1 MSVSPPPL
9 SAALPALPPRPL
21 VGRARELEQLRELLE
36 RVEARR
42 EPAAVLLV
50 GESGVGKTRL
60 LQALAEWAKSSGWA
74 VSIGTA
80 YPMERG
86 VPYAA
91 LTDALDPLVR
101 DLDAATLSGMVRGAM
116 QELSSVLPRFGTER
130 PPHVSDGGEELQPR
144 VMWSVTRLLERIASR
159 RPLLLAIDN
168 LQWSDHATLELLHFA
183 VRQAHGVPLV
193 LIGTISDVTLL
204 EDERLAAIAESLRA
218 LAHVTTVPVAPLGL
232 TDIEELIE
240 QTFGA
245 PKAATRDFTT
255 LLFGWT
261 RGNVYF
267 IEETLKTLVADQR
280 LGLRNGR
287 WEGWDIERLALPGSI
302 RDALL
307 RRVVRLPPNAR
318 MVADRLA
325 LLGARVAHHV
335 LATVCGLPDDALF
348 SALDDLRR
356 QRLVH
361 EFDSNGDVSYDFMH
375 PMIRETLVGDLG
387 RARARAL
394 HSAIPEALERAYGA
408 QVDQHTHELAYH
420 YLHAARPDEP
430 RLREKAARCLAMA
443 GMHALASSAN
453 RDAATYL
460 GAALERLAGAPAEQR
475 MPIVEALAQARQRLG
490 EYESARTLLLS
501 ATEWAHEHAP
511 DRVAEFQRRLAL
523 TAQWGGH
530 HDDAFMHY
538 DAALA
543 AAEATADRGM
553 QARVLLARGMCRQEL
568 GDPQTARADVSAAR
582 ELAEQLGDHALL
594 ARLHRTL
601 LLLGLWTGSPREAR
615 FHGEVALDL
624 ARETGQTSVE
634 CTVQWALAMLAGL
647 TGNGEATRYHTAQA
661 EQLAEQT
668 NSPVLRLWVAE
679 IAIELAS
686 ATGEWETAIALGDRA
701 ISLAR
706 ALGQRTLL
714 PRLLVWTAFMR
725 LARGEL
731 EAGGKL
737 IDEAWEVSGAAAAER
752 GRSDIDVHSVVPAH
766 AGRAYQLVVARQY
779 DDAIRVAEAGL
790 AIADRCG
797 YPAWAVYRL
806 LPVLCEACLRARDV
820 ERAARYGERLSRESE
835 RLGNPLGRAWA
846 IACEALLPLA
856 RGESERGIELLRTA
870 IAAIEGVPFTY
881 DAARMRKEL
890 ASLLASAG
898 RREEAVRELR
908 LAHDVL
914 ARLGAAPD
922 LQQARD
928 DLRRLG
934 ARPPARSA
942 AAGVEGLTA
951 REIEIIRLVCLRR
964 SNKEIATAL
973 NISPRTVS
981 THLSNIFEKMEIAS
995 RGELADVARQAGL
1008 T

>member
-1 MSVSPPPL
+1 MIAPPPP
-9 SAALPALPPRPL
+9 SVVLPSLPPRPL
-21 VGRARELEQLRELLE
+21 VGRVRELEQLRDVME
-36 RVEARR
+36 RTAARR

-50 GESGVGKTRL
+50 GEPGVGKTRL
-60 LQALAEWAKSSGWA
+60 LQALAEWAKSSGWT

-80 YPMERG
+80 YPVERG

-101 DLDAATLSGMVRGAM
+101 DLDAATISGMVRGAM
-116 QELSSVLPRFGTER
+116 QELSSVLPRLAADR
-130 PPHVSDGGEELQPR
+130 APSSPDGGDELQPR

-168 LQWSDHATLELLHFA
+168 LQWSDHATLELMHFA
-183 VRQAHGVPLV
+183 VRQAYGVPLV
-193 LIGTISDVTLL
+193 LIGTISDVTII
-204 EDERLAAIAESLRA
+204 EDERLAAFAESLRK
-218 LAHVTTVPVAPLGL
+218 LAHVTTVPVLPLELG
-232 TDIEELIE
+232 DIEELIA

-245 PKAATRDFTT
+245 PRAATRDFTT

-261 RGNVYF
+261 RGNVFF

-280 LGLRNGR
+280 LVLRNER
-287 WEGWDIERLALPGSI
+287 WEGWEIEQLALPSSI

-307 RRVVRLPPNAR
+307 RRVMRLSPDAR
-318 MVADRLA
+318 SVVDRLA
-325 LLGARVAHHV
+325 LLGARVTHHV
-335 LATVCGLPDDALF
+335 LATVCSLTDDALF
-348 SALDDLRR
+348 AALDELRR
-356 QRLVH
+356 QRLVR
-361 EFDSNGDVSYDFMH
+361 EFDADGEVSYDFVH
-375 PMIRETLVGDLG
+375 PMIRETIAGDLG

-394 HSAIPEALERAYGA
+394 HGTIAEALERAYGTHVE
-408 QVDQHTHELAYH
+408 QRTHELAYH
-420 YLHAARPDEP
+420 YLHAEQPDEP
-430 RLREKAARCLAMA
+430 KLRKKAARYLTMA
-443 GMHALASSAN
+443 GMRALASSAS
-453 RDAATYL
+453 REAATYL
-460 GAALERLAGAPAEQR
+460 AAALARLTDAPAEKR
-475 MPIVEALAQARQRLG
+475 MPVIEALAHAQQRLG
-490 EYESARTLLLS
+490 EYEAARALLLE
-501 ATEWAHEHAP
+501 ATEWAREHAP
-511 DRVAEFQRRLAL
+511 GRVAELQRRLAL

-538 DAALA
+538 DEALA
-543 AAEATADRGM
+543 AAVAARDRSM

-568 GDPQTARADVSAAR
+568 GDPQAARTDVTAAR
-582 ELAEQLGDHALL
+582 ELADQLDDRALL

-615 FHGEVALDL
+615 HHGEIALAL
-624 ARETGQTSVE
+624 ARETGQASVE

-647 TGNGEATRYHTAQA
+647 TGNGDATRFHTAQA

-731 EAGGKL
+731 ELGGKL
-737 IDEAWEVSGAAAAER
+737 IDEAWDVSGAAAAAE
-752 GRSDIDVHSVVPAH
+752 GRSGIDVHSVVPAH
-766 AGRAYQLVVARQY
+766 AGRAYQYVVMRQY
-779 DDAIRVAEAGL
+779 DEAIRVAEAGL

-806 LPVLCEACLRARDV
+806 LPVLCEACLRARDL
-820 ERAARYGERLSRESE
+820 ERAAKYGERLSRESE
-835 RLGNPLGRAWA
+835 RLGSPLGQAWA

-856 RGESERGIELLRTA
+856 RGDSAKGIELLGTA
-870 IAAIEGVPFTY
+870 IAAIESVPFAY
-881 DAARMRKEL
+881 DAARMRKER
-890 ASLLASAG
+890 AGLLASAG
-898 RREEAVRELR
+898 RRDEAVRELR

-914 ARLGAAPD
+914 ARLGAAPE

-942 AAGVEGLTA
+942 AAGLEGLTG
-951 REIEIIRLVCLRR
+951 REIEIIRLVCVRR

-981 THLSNIFEKMEIAS
+981 THLSNIFEKMEIGS
-995 RGELADVARQAGL
+995 RGELADFARQAGI